1 MNTCGEFTT
10 IAHLPDDSIDDSN
23 EDPLNRQPECEI
35 TNMMSSNLRRAA
47 IATLLAAS
55 FGLANAA
62 DVSIVL
68 TGDQEVPT
76 VTTAAKGTGKITIAA
91 DKSVSGTITTTGI
104 TGTMTHIHEG
114 APGKNGPPIITLE
127 KGADS
132 AWSVPSGSKL
142 TDAQYNSF
150 KAGNLYVNVH
160 SEEHKSGEIR
170 AQLKP

>member
-1 MNTCGEFTT
+1 ME
-10 IAHLPDDSIDDSN
+10 
-23 EDPLNRQPECEI
+23 

-47 IATLLAAS
+47 VATLLAAS

-62 DVSIVL
+62 DVPVVL

-76 VTTAAKGTGKITIAA
+76 VSTAAKGTGKITIAA

-104 TGTMTHIHEG
+104 TGTIAHIHEG

-132 AWSVPSGSKL
+132 SWSVPSGSKL
-142 TDAQYNSF
+142 TDAQYKSF

>member
-1 MNTCGEFTT
+1 
-10 IAHLPDDSIDDSN
+10 
-23 EDPLNRQPECEI
+23 
-35 TNMMSSNLRRAA
+35 MMSATLRCAVV
-47 IATLLAAS
+47 ATLLAAG

-62 DVSIVL
+62 DVPVVL

-76 VTTAAKGTGKITIAA
+76 VTTAARGTGKISIAA

-104 TGTMTHIHEG
+104 TGTMAHIHEA

-132 AWSVPSGSKL
+132 SWSVPAGSKL
-142 TDAQYNSF
+142 TDAQYVSF

-160 SEEHKSGEIR
+160 SEEYKSGEIR